1 MAVLRRPDYY
11 GTEYPG
17 IIRAV
22 TAEHVLH
29 AKLLRDGRSG
39 EVLRMIE
46 DTLPSSVL
54 HFDMFKLRSDG
65 DITQLW
71 RIREHGEKHHI
82 EYPASVASML
92 ANLPPKP
99 RSFCDIEDE
108 GKKPNKAPE
117 PTPGAGTPR
126 ATEGVSK

>member
-1 MAVLRRPDYY
+1 M
-11 GTEYPG
+11 
-17 IIRAV
+17 IRAV

-29 AKLLRDGRSG
+29 AKLLREGRSV

-54 HFDMFKLRSDG
+54 HFDMFNLRGDG

-71 RIREHGEKHHI
+71 RIREHGEKHRI
-82 EYPASVASML
+82 EFPASVASML

-99 RSFCDIEDE
+99 RSFCDMEDE
-108 GKKPNKAPE
+108 GKQPNKAAE
-117 PTPGAGTPR
+117 PTTTSATSPAAQEPR
-126 ATEGVSK
+126 QP